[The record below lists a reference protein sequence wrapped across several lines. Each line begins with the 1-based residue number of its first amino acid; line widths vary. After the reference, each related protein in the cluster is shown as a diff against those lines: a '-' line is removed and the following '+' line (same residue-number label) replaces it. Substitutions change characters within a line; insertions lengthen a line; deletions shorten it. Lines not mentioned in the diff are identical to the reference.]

1 MISNAISEGNSFAF
15 DSSCFEKWTESHSN
29 GVLVCSSAQS
39 FFTHTLMYKAVVV
52 AFGDRSLHNPPPP
65 PKKKKTDYLMKDSAE
80 ELIFISWSGMC
91 ERARNKCCNQSQT
104 KHERSS
110 KQVGRL
116 RFVFII
122 SVLHKKEQFYEKSKE
137 EKKKSSLGCWVTFTI
152 PDKLF
157 SVNQHRS

>member
-52 AFGDRSLHNPPPP
+52 AFGDRSLHSFFPPQ
-65 PKKKKTDYLMKDSAE
+65 TDYLMKDSAE
-80 ELIFISWSGMC
+80 KLIFISWSGMC
-91 ERARNKCCNQSQT
+91 EWARNKCCNQSQT

-116 RFVFII
+116 LYSLYQSCTRKSSFM
-122 SVLHKKEQFYEKSKE
+122 KKRKE
-137 EKKKSSLGCWVTFTI
+137 EKKSSLGCWVTFPI